1 MVASACR
8 WHRAFGNGSFRS
20 KTMHPL
26 ASMEVVVIGL
36 GLTAGAFGYKLY
48 QMKTLKATCPPSGPV
63 PANKT
68 RICIA
73 GTFGPHDARAHK
85 IASSI
90 AAAHPNRFGIENG
103 CVNSSEL

>member
-1 MVASACR
+1 MSLASCFWER
-8 WHRAFGNGSFRS
+8 LLPLEDF
-20 KTMHPL
+20 MHPL

-36 GLTAGAFGYKLY
+36 GLTAFAFGYKLY
-48 QMKTLKATCPPSGPV
+48 QMKKLEAPCPPSGPV

-90 AAAHPNRFGIENG
+90 AAAHPDRFGIEHG
-103 CVNSSEL
+103 CVNSSEV